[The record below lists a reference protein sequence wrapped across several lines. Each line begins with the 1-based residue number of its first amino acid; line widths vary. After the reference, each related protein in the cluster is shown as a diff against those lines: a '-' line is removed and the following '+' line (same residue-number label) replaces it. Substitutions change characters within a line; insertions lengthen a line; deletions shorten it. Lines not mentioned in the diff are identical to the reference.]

1 MPLYLHACTFNI
13 MSSKNKHFIEVL
25 YVSVFRTIF
34 YISIIYAIG
43 NVVIALASA
52 AGAIEVPA
60 R

>member
-1 MPLYLHACTFNI
+1 MHVSFHACIFNI
-13 MSSKNKHFIEVL
+13 LECKNQHFVEVL
-25 YVSVFRTIF
+25 YIFVFRTIF
-34 YISIIYAIG
+34 YVSIVYAIG

>member
-1 MPLYLHACTFNI
+1 